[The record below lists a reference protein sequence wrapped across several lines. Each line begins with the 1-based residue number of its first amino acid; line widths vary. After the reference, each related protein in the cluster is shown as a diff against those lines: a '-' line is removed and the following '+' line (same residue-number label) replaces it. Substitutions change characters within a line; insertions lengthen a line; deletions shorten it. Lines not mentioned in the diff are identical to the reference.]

1 VGFTL
6 DRDMDAIEWAVIG
19 GFLLLIV
26 CASVYAIIRLARE
39 PRAGLDQR
47 STRLARLFLYPRFLD
62 PLLAKPM
69 TGREKLGW
77 VAVGALMVAAV
88 VFTLYTGIGVRG

>member
-1 VGFTL
+1 
-6 DRDMDAIEWAVIG
+6 MDAFELAVIG

-26 CASVYAIIRLARE
+26 CVLVYAIIRLARE
-39 PRAGLDQR
+39 PHTGLDQR

-69 TGREKLGW
+69 TGREKAGW
-77 VAVGALMVAAV
+77 VLVIALMVAAAI
-88 VFTLYTGIGVRG
+88 FTLYTGIGIRR

>member
-1 VGFTL
+1 
-6 DRDMDAIEWAVIG
+6 MDAIEWAVIG

-39 PRAGLDQR
+39 PRAGLDQL
-47 STRLARLFLYPRFLD
+47 STRLARLFFYPRFLD

-69 TGREKLGW
+69 TAREKLGW
-77 VAVGALMVAAV
+77 VAVGALMVAS
-88 VFTLYTGIGVRG
+88 FRKRGRANSSVMSGKCGAGML